1 MSSKENKKK
10 SSDKAG
16 KGDRMLSQRWKKKAE
31 TRRRAEKVADRER
44 KLCQEKKKKKE
55 RVGKTSERKLHRK
68 ELQTEGGV
76 QRGDPGDRGREN
88 ATGGRERENREG
100 GINS

>member
-1 MSSKENKKK
+1 MI
-10 SSDKAG
+10 
-16 KGDRMLSQRWKKKAE
+16 SQWWKKKAE
-31 TRRRAEKVADRER
+31 TRRRADKVADRER
-44 KLCQEKKKKKE
+44 KLCQEKGKKKKE

-100 GINS
+100 GINT